1 MSEVDEVKAKMNEI
15 LDNAEREINEI
26 VRSYRITVEDFRRDP
41 TDENRYM
48 YDTMRNVYNERTGAG
63 TVRNRID
70 TVVNNALNE
79 LRTKYP
85 FRDNN
90 DLAQAFFLRSGI
102 MNDLPVETNQEIF
115 RNINANHIANV
126 ELRPQRAL
134 MREQRFKMR
143 RYEDLGNNGGFG
155 N

>member
-90 DLAQAFFLRSGI
+90 DLAQAFFLRSGV
-102 MNDLPVETNQEIF
+102 MNSLPVETNEEIF

-126 ELRPQRAL
+126 ELRQQRAL

>member
-1 MSEVDEVKAKMNEI
+1 MSRVDEIKAEMNEI

-26 VRSYRITVEDFRRDP
+26 VRGYRLTVEDFRRDP
-41 TDENRYM
+41 SPSNQYLYETNR
-48 YDTMRNVYNERTGAG
+48 RVYNERGEYSVKG
-63 TVRNRID
+63 RID
-70 TVVNNALNE
+70 RVVKDALTEIRSKFPN
-79 LRTKYP
+79 
-85 FRDNN
+85 RDNR

-102 MNDLPVETNQEIF
+102 MNSLPVETNEEIY
-115 RNINANHIANV
+115 RNINANQIANL

>member
-70 TVVNNALNE
+70 TVVNNVLNE
-79 LRTKYP
+79 LRTNYP

-90 DLAQAFFLRSGI
+90 D
-102 MNDLPVETNQEIF
+102 
-115 RNINANHIANV
+115 
-126 ELRPQRAL
+126 
-134 MREQRFKMR
+134 
-143 RYEDLGNNGGFG
+143 
-155 N
+155 

>member
-1 MSEVDEVKAKMNEI
+1 MN
-15 LDNAEREINEI
+15 
-26 VRSYRITVEDFRRDP
+26 S
-41 TDENRYM
+41 
-48 YDTMRNVYNERTGAG
+48 
-63 TVRNRID
+63 
-70 TVVNNALNE
+70 
-79 LRTKYP
+79 
-85 FRDNN
+85 
-90 DLAQAFFLRSGI
+90 
-102 MNDLPVETNQEIF
+102 LPVETNEEIF

>member
-1 MSEVDEVKAKMNEI
+1 MNEI

-41 TDENRYM
+41 SPSNQYM
-48 YDTMRNVYNERTGAG
+48 YETMRNVYNERGEG
-63 TVRNRID
+63 SIRNRID

-85 FRDNN
+85 FRHNN
-90 DLAQAFFLRSGI
+90 DLAQAFFLRRGI

-115 RNINANHIANV
+115 RHINANYNANV
-126 ELRPQRAL
+126 ELRPQRAI
-134 MREQRFKMR
+134 MREQRFKMK

>member
-90 DLAQAFFLRSGI
+90 DLAQAFFLRSGV
-102 MNDLPVETNQEIF
+102 MNSLPVETNEEIF

>member
-15 LDNAEREINEI
+15 LDNAEREIDEI

-41 TDENRYM
+41 SPSNQYM
-48 YDTMRNVYNERTGAG
+48 FETMRNVYNERGEG
-63 TVRNRID
+63 SIRNRID

-90 DLAQAFFLRSGI
+90 DLAQAFFLRSGV
-102 MNDLPVETNQEIF
+102 MNSLPVETNEEIF

>member
-1 MSEVDEVKAKMNEI
+1 MSRVDEVKAEMNEI

-26 VRSYRITVEDFRRDP
+26 VRSFRITVEDFRRDP
-41 TDENRYM
+41 SPSHEYM
-48 YDTMRNVYNERTGAG
+48 YNSQRSVYNERGEYSVKG
-63 TVRNRID
+63 RID
-70 TVVNNALNE
+70 RVVNDALAEIRSKFPN
-79 LRTKYP
+79 
-85 FRDNN
+85 RDNR

-102 MNDLPVETNQEIF
+102 MNSLPVETNEEIY
-115 RNINANHIANV
+115 RNINANQIANL

-134 MREQRFKMR
+134 MREDRFKYK